1 MMKER
6 YAFTP
11 NDNLLPNLGQL
22 ARMNHNIKEEKV
34 QKEETALG
42 TQIGG
47 DHYKSLP
54 IQPMEYSM
62 ANGLNACQ
70 HTAIK
75 YITRYKDKGDPRE
88 NIEKAIHTLQLLLE
102 IEKL

>member
-1 MMKER
+1 M
-6 YAFTP
+6 
-11 NDNLLPNLGQL
+11 
-22 ARMNHNIKEEKV
+22 
-34 QKEETALG
+34 TALKE
-42 TQIGG
+42 QVGG

-62 ANGLNACQ
+62 ANNLNACQ

>member
-1 MMKER
+1 MGALKE
-6 YAFTP
+6 
-11 NDNLLPNLGQL
+11 Q
-22 ARMNHNIKEEKV
+22 V
-34 QKEETALG
+34 
-42 TQIGG
+42 GG

-62 ANGLNACQ
+62 ANNLNACQ